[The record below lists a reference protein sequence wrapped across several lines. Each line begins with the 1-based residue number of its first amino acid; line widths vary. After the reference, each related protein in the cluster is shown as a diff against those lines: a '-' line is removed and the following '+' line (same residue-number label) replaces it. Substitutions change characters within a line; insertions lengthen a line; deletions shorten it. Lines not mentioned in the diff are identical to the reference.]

1 MSHISVIDSKGIV
14 LGTWKQ
20 GKVVALKRGD
30 RIDVTGMG
38 AWKVG
43 AELLNVPREVQD
55 KLIAKGR
62 VAVHA

>member
-14 LGTWKQ
+14 LGTWKP

-30 RIDVTGMG
+30 RIDIASTG

-43 AELLNVPREVQD
+43 TELLNVSKDVQD

-62 VAVHA
+62 VAVHG

>member
-14 LGTWKQ
+14 LGTWKP

-30 RIDVTGMG
+30 RIDIACTG

-43 AELLNVPREVQD
+43 TELLNCPKDVQD

>member
-14 LGTWKQ
+14 LGTWKP
-20 GKVVALKRGD
+20 GKVVALRRGD
-30 RIDVTGMG
+30 RIDIMHTGG
-38 AWKVG
+38 WKVG
-43 AELLNVPREVQD
+43 TEILNVTKDVQD